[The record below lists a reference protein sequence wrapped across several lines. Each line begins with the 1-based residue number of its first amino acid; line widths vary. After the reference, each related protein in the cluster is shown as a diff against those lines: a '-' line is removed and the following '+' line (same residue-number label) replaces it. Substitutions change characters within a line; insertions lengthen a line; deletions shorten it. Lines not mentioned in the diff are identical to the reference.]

1 MSDQDALDSILA
13 SQDGPFQRAAGAGRG
28 TAGPRGTG
36 PRTVDGPRSDTW
48 SNHGHADPPRG
59 AAGRARWRVRREGG
73 AAAGLRR
80 PHADRGP
87 HARQGRPCHGVARGG
102 RGPGNEDL
110 VLLGSTWGPLTLTA
124 VGDPAVPARTP
135 GSQGQCFVAVPRG
148 RRRPIGRDTPGG
160 GGAGRGPQHPGARG
174 PWFVVLP
181 QRQQG
186 AGTSGTQSAATRLH
200 GVCYSPLVRGR
211 TAAHGGGRRRHS
223 GSVRSH
229 EPEYDD
235 DPCAA

>member
-110 VLLGSTWGPLTLTA
+110 VLLGSTWGPLTLAA

-135 GSQGQCFVAVPRG
+135 GRQGQCFVAVPRG

-160 GGAGRGPQHPGARG
+160 GGAGRGPQHPGARDPG
-174 PWFVVLP
+174 FVVLAP
-181 QRQQG
+181 APTGRWHERH
-186 AGTSGTQSAATRLH
+186 AKRSDPPSRCMLFATRSRQDC
-200 GVCYSPLVRGR
+200 GARGR
-211 TAAHGGGRRRHS
+211 TSPTFGICTVTRARVRR
-223 GSVRSH
+223 
-229 EPEYDD
+229 
-235 DPCAA
+235 